1 MADMTHRLWGLVR
14 VLCAI
19 ALLSVGFAHKPP
31 VLGVP
36 DGIAL
41 NDYQYVLPDGT
52 RPDNCLSLAGGHDGG
67 GLALN
72 KGCEA
77 CRLGAAAA
85 LPGPADTLGDLMP
98 YERERRT
105 PIRTEAFFHRLFP
118 PNTPPRGPPSGL
130 LVRAVAALAAAAP
143 SSRAG
148 ITV

>member
-1 MADMTHRLWGLVR
+1 MTHRLWGLVR

-36 DGIAL
+36 DGIAHV
-41 NDYQYVLPDGT
+41 DYQYVLPDGT
-52 RPDNCLSLAGGHDGG
+52 LPDNCLSMAGGRDG
-67 GLALN
+67 GLAFG
-72 KGCEA
+72 KDCEA

-85 LPGPADTLGDLMP
+85 LSGPADTLGEPMP
-98 YERERRT
+98 RERERRA

-118 PNTPPRGPPSGL
+118 PNAPPRGPPSGL